1 MFFRA
6 DLHNRTKMV
15 VIIWAAWVGNIVFD
29 EIIEVLEKLIAAL
42 EAADLPQPAAHLSE
56 AIDALEVE
64 TERASSTQILK
75 LNIAYHGKK
84 V

>member
-1 MFFRA
+1 MNQIHTKKNFFY
-6 DLHNRTKMV
+6 H
-15 VIIWAAWVGNIVFD
+15 
-29 EIIEVLEKLIAAL
+29 IIEVLEKLIAAL

-84 V
+84 VWIWMLHALR